1 MIPTP
6 SAVEWRS
13 VRTYA
18 DEGRSGLSLDGRG
31 GADTTDLRRAN
42 RQSRLYSH
50 PGLRCQ
56 PLGQVSGPGQSAYHE
71 YLCKRAGIRVH
82 YCAEQFENDGS
93 PFAAIVKAIKRA
105 MAGEYSRELSA
116 KVFAGQSRL
125 FKLGYRQGASA
136 AYGFRRLLIDE
147 RGIAKQVLAPG
158 ELKSIQTDRVVLIPG
173 PQGERDVV
181 RLIFATFTKQR
192 KNERE
197 IAELLNERKIAGIK
211 GGPWA
216 PYHVRRI
223 LANENYIGNVIWNRH
238 SVKLKGK
245 LTNNRPDQWIRVEGA
260 VETTIER
267 SLFNAAQ
274 SILCDRKPGLTDQQ
288 KLEPLRRLLRRRGTL
303 SAQLI
308 NGSRT
313 TPSASAYHR
322 WFGGLTNAYERIG
335 FKEGTHRRD
344 GRPRRSQH
352 GVTRRLSDQ
361 QLLDMLKQLY
371 EANGY
376 LTRTMINQADGMP
389 SAGTYTR
396 RFGGIERAYELI
408 GLPWIF
414 PNRPP
419 RRPHR
424 STVSLTDEQLLDALR
439 KLLRQRSFL
448 SHKIINEAARVPA
461 VATYRRRFGGIT
473 EAYDLIGYTAPFRAA
488 RSQSQMTKSLS
499 DEQLLDKLRRL
510 RQKHGYL
517 SARLIDGTRGI
528 PATST
533 YLRRFGSLS
542 EAYQLMRSRRKS
554 LE

>member
-1 MIPTP
+1 MEI
-6 SAVEWRS
+6 

-18 DEGRSGLSLDGRG
+18 DEGRSGLSLDGREALTRLICDVQTG
-31 GADTTDLRRAN
+31 KADFTAILVYDV
-42 RQSRLYSH
+42 SRWGRFQD
-50 PGLRCQ
+50 PDE
-56 PLGQVSGPGQSAYHE
+56 SAYHE

-125 FKLGYRQGASA
+125 IKLGYRQGASA
-136 AYGFRRLLIDE
+136 AYGFRRLLVDE

-158 ELKSIQTDRVVLIPG
+158 ELKSIQADRVVLIQG
-173 PQGERDVV
+173 PEGERDIV
-181 RLIFATFTKQR
+181 RWIFKTFTKQR

-223 LANENYIGNVIWNRH
+223 LTNENYIGNVVWNRQ

-245 LTNNRPDQWIRVEGA
+245 LTNNRPDQWVRVEGV
-260 VETTIER
+260 VEATIER
-267 SLFNAAQ
+267 LPFNTAQ
-274 SILCDRKPGLTDQQ
+274 EILRSRKPGLTEQQ

-313 TPSASAYHR
+313 TPSASAYYR
-322 WFGGLTNAYERIG
+322 WFGGLTSAYERIG

-352 GVTRRLSDQ
+352 AVTRGLSDQ

-371 EANGY
+371 EVNGY

-396 RFGGIERAYELI
+396 RFGGVERAYELI

-424 STVSLTDEQLLDALR
+424 STVSLSDAQLLDALR
-439 KLLRQRSFL
+439 KLLRQRGFL
-448 SHKIINEAARVPA
+448 SQKIINETARVPA

-473 EAYDLIGYTAPFRAA
+473 AAYDLIGYTAPFRAA
-488 RSQSQMTKSLS
+488 RSQSQMTRSLS
-499 DEQLLDKLRRL
+499 NEELLEKLRKLRR
-510 RQKHGYL
+510 KHGHL
-517 SARLIDGTRGI
+517 SARLIDEAKGI

-533 YLRRFGSLS
+533 YLRRFGSLA
-542 EAYQLMRSRRKS
+542 EACQLTRNRPKR
-554 LE
+554 LQ